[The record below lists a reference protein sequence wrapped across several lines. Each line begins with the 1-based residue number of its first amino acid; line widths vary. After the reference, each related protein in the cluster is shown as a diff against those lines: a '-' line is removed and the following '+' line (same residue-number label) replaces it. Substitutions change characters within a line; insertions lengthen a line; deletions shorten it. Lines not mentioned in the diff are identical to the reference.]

1 MSKFIFT
8 YRSAQSYDALT
19 DPDGLVAWGAFLNE
33 VISPNVVDPGY
44 PVFEP
49 STLVG
54 ETGPSTRLGG
64 YSIVEAD
71 DVEAALAM
79 AKHCPTMAR
88 GGGVEVGVLAALP
101 EEHPAEQIRSQ
112 LSDA

>member
-1 MSKFIFT
+1 MPNFIFT
-8 YRSAQSYDALT
+8 YRSAKSYDAMT
-19 DPDGLVAWGAFLNE
+19 DPDGLSAWGRYLND

-64 YSIVEAD
+64 YSIVHAD
-71 DVEAALAM
+71 DLESALAM
-79 AKHCPTMAR
+79 AKYCPTVAR
-88 GGGVEVGVLAALP
+88 GGGVEVGALAALP
-101 EEHPAEQIRSQ
+101 DEHPAEQIRSH
-112 LSDA
+112 LADA

>member
-1 MSKFIFT
+1 MPKFIFT
-8 YRSAQSYDALT
+8 YRSARSYHAMT
-19 DPDGLVAWGAFLNE
+19 DPDGLAAWGTFLTD
-33 VISPNVVDPGY
+33 VISPHVVDPGY

-64 YSIVEAD
+64 YSIVDAD
-71 DVEAALAM
+71 DLEAALAM
-79 AKHCPTMAR
+79 AKHCPTIAR

-112 LSDA
+112 SADA